1 VSTSLPFPR
10 TQTEAVDAATAA
22 AAAQYTAIRARN
34 ASEFARLDAQR
45 TADLAVRTGH
55 ARACLRR
62 CCGPLRAA
70 CADVTACVCSQAMA
84 QGFARVATA
93 AGERAVTIWAP
104 LAEGLT
110 LRGVGA
116 GPAPTEEEE
125 AVDAEATAQG
135 ERATLSAAAGAADS
149 D

>member
-1 VSTSLPFPR
+1 
-10 TQTEAVDAATAA
+10 
-22 AAAQYTAIRARN
+22 
-34 ASEFARLDAQR
+34 
-45 TADLAVRTGH
+45 
-55 ARACLRR
+55 
-62 CCGPLRAA
+62 
-70 CADVTACVCSQAMA
+70 MA